1 MQLNVKTPTKSASRH
16 IVSQSYVCSLS
27 QTLFFANRLVTNKKP
42 DRIQRYSIFSFYTQ
56 VSILK
61 IAFYLKSLSI
71 MTPVALL
78 FLAVSMSADAF
89 AASIS
94 KGAELSKPRF
104 RHAVGIGLVFGI
116 IEAMTPVLGW
126 VAGKASQQYVEAWD
140 HWVAFTLLFII
151 GLHMMHEGLKKE
163 EKVAHRK
170 QTLWLLILTAT
181 ATSLDAMAVG
191 ASLAFIDVNII
202 TTSLAIG
209 LATTVMASM
218 GTLLGHKLGKYVGH
232 WAELVGG
239 VVLIGIGVMVVV
251 EHTGIIH

>member
-1 MQLNVKTPTKSASRH
+1 
-16 IVSQSYVCSLS
+16 
-27 QTLFFANRLVTNKKP
+27 
-42 DRIQRYSIFSFYTQ
+42 
-56 VSILK
+56 
-61 IAFYLKSLSI
+61 

-104 RHAVGIGLVFGI
+104 RHALSIGLVFGI

>member
-1 MQLNVKTPTKSASRH
+1 
-16 IVSQSYVCSLS
+16 
-27 QTLFFANRLVTNKKP
+27 
-42 DRIQRYSIFSFYTQ
+42 
-56 VSILK
+56 
-61 IAFYLKSLSI
+61 

-104 RHAVGIGLVFGI
+104 HNAIGIGLVFGI

-140 HWVAFTLLFII
+140 HWVAFTLLTVI
-151 GLHMMHEGLKKE
+151 GLHMIHEGLKKE
-163 EKVAHRK
+163 DKIAHRK

-218 GTLLGHKLGKYVGH
+218 GTLLGHSLGKYVGH
-232 WAELVGG
+232 WAELIGG
-239 VVLIGIGVMVVV
+239 VVLMGIGVMVVV
-251 EHTGIIH
+251 EHTGVL

>member
-1 MQLNVKTPTKSASRH
+1 
-16 IVSQSYVCSLS
+16 
-27 QTLFFANRLVTNKKP
+27 
-42 DRIQRYSIFSFYTQ
+42 
-56 VSILK
+56 
-61 IAFYLKSLSI
+61 

-89 AASIS
+89 AASLS
-94 KGAELSKPRF
+94 KGAKLTKPRF
-104 RHAVGIGLVFGI
+104 RHAVAIGLVFGI

-126 VAGKASQQYVEAWD
+126 VAGKASQQYIEAWD
-140 HWVAFTLLFII
+140 HWVAFALLSVI

-170 QTLWLLILTAT
+170 QTFWLLVLTAT

-209 LATTVMASM
+209 LATTVMASI

-232 WAELVGG
+232 WAELIGG
-239 VVLIGIGVMVVV
+239 VVLIGFGVMVVL
-251 EHTGIIH
+251 EHTGLV